1 MKLPES
7 YWGKMVD
14 STGVF
19 EETKTHIRRVDH
31 SDGTWYYGHDEIKGG
46 KCWPWMRLRETVDRS
61 SNDIN
66 QMTVIDGKWSLQT

>member
-1 MKLPES
+1 MNIPET
-7 YWGKMVD
+7 YWGHHVERN
-14 STGVF
+14 GVF
-19 EETKTHIRRVDH
+19 MVLKDRICVIDH
-31 SDGTWYYGHDEIKGG
+31 FCGTYYYGHDEIKGG